1 MTFLACDGHLRNAGA
16 IYDIGR
22 RVFMTL
28 RQILLAS
35 TVLAAFAG
43 GYAQAQQSA
52 VSNQR
57 TAQDQAEGQGTQIFV
72 SSAGVRQ
79 IQQALTQKGYST
91 GNVDGR
97 WNPQT
102 AAAARSFQQAQ
113 NMEPTGTLTIPL
125 VYGLGLEQDIIF
137 GNIGGRGGQGG
148 GQAGDQGTK
157 QADNQ
162 RVVVE
167 RADSRG
173 TPLHVSPAGVRQIQQ
188 ALNQQGWNTGQVD
201 GRWGPA
207 TVQAARSYQQVHGL
221 EPTGRLEVGLIS
233 ALGLTDPIFSAGHGT
248 GQQAAN
254 VARPQ
259 PTQAAGPGGDRQL
272 DNQRIAMERAES
284 PGEPLWMNADG
295 VRQIQQVLNQR
306 GYAAGHLDGSW
317 NNDTT
322 IAATHFQQA
331 QGLEP
336 TGTLTTNLLASI
348 GMPRWQRGEFM
359 AGMTTN
365 ANVPGNP
372 NPQTTGSVSPAG
384 GSGSSAPGAAEGGG
398 SMRADPPAGQGSGG
412 GQGASGTR

>member
-1 MTFLACDGHLRNAGA
+1 
-16 IYDIGR
+16 
-22 RVFMTL
+22 MTL
-28 RQILLAS
+28 KHVFLAS
-35 TVLAAFAG
+35 TIITALAG

-57 TAQDQAEGQGTQIFV
+57 TSQDQSEGQGTQIFV

-97 WNPQT
+97 WNSQT
-102 AAAARSFQQAQ
+102 TAAARSFQQAQ

-125 VYGLGLEQDIIF
+125 VYGLGLEQDIIA
-137 GNIGGRGGQGG
+137 GNTGAQGG
-148 GQAGDQGTK
+148 GAGSDQGTK

-162 RVVVE
+162 RIVIE

-173 TPLHVSPAGVRQIQQ
+173 TPLYVSPAGVRQIQQ

-221 EPTGRLEVGLIS
+221 EPTGRLEVGLIA
-233 ALGLTDPIFSAGHGT
+233 ALGLTDPIFSAGHGS
-248 GQQAAN
+248 GPQAAT

-259 PTQAAGPGGDRQL
+259 PSQAAGPGGDRQV
-272 DNQRIAMERAES
+272 DNQRIAMERADS
-284 PGEPLWMNADG
+284 PGEPLYMNSDG

-306 GYAAGHLDGSW
+306 GYAAGHLDGNW

-322 IAATHFQQA
+322 VAATHFQQA

-348 GMPRWQRGEFM
+348 GMPRWQRGELM
-359 AGMTTN
+359 GGMTTG

-372 NPQTTGSVSPAG
+372 NPQTTGTVSAERGPGPSARNAADG
-384 GSGSSAPGAAEGGG
+384 GSARGNPS
-398 SMRADPPAGQGSGG
+398 AGQATGE
-412 GQGASGTR
+412 GQGAASTR

>member
-1 MTFLACDGHLRNAGA
+1 MALKQVFLAG
-16 IYDIGR
+16 
-22 RVFMTL
+22 
-28 RQILLAS
+28 
-35 TVLAAFAG
+35 TVLVALAG

-57 TAQDQAEGQGTQIFV
+57 AVQDQSEGQGTQIFV
-72 SSAGVRQ
+72 SAAGVRQ

-97 WNPQT
+97 WNAQT
-102 AAAARSFQQAQ
+102 TAAARSFQQAQ

-125 VYGLGLEQDIIF
+125 VYGLGLDQDIIL
-137 GNIGGRGGQGG
+137 GNTGAQGG
-148 GQAGDQGTK
+148 GQSGDQGTK

-162 RVVVE
+162 RIVVE

-221 EPTGRLEVGLIS
+221 EPTGRLEVGLIA

-248 GQQAAN
+248 GPQAAN
-254 VARPQ
+254 AARPQ
-259 PTQAAGPGGDRQL
+259 PSQAAGAGGDRQQV
-272 DNQRIAMERAES
+272 DNQRIAMERADS
-284 PGEPLWMNADG
+284 PGEPLWMNSDG

-306 GYAAGHLDGSW
+306 GYAAGHLDGNW
-317 NNDTT
+317 NNDTAL
-322 IAATHFQQA
+322 AATHFQQA

-359 AGMTTN
+359 AGMTSTAN
-365 ANVPGNP
+365 AAGNP
-372 NPQTTGSVSPAG
+372 NPQTTGTVSTARGAG
-384 GSGSSAPGAAEGGG
+384 ASGQGAADGGG
-398 SMRADPPAGQGSGG
+398 AARANPSAGQGSGD

>member
-1 MTFLACDGHLRNAGA
+1 MVLKQTFLAGTIITA
-16 IYDIGR
+16 
-22 RVFMTL
+22 
-28 RQILLAS
+28 LL
-35 TVLAAFAG
+35 G

-57 TAQDQAEGQGTQIFV
+57 VTQEQSEGQGTQIFV

-97 WNPQT
+97 WNQQT
-102 AAAARSFQQAQ
+102 TAAARSFQQAQ

-125 VYGLGLEQDIIF
+125 VYGLGLEKDVIL
-137 GNIGGRGGQGG
+137 GNRGDQGG
-148 GQAGDQGTK
+148 DHGSDQGTK

-162 RVVVE
+162 RVVIE

-201 GRWGPA
+201 GRWGPT
-207 TVQAARSYQQVHGL
+207 TVQAARSYQQSQGL

-233 ALGLTDPIFSAGHGT
+233 ALGLTDPIFSSGHGT
-248 GQQAAN
+248 GPQAAN
-254 VARPQ
+254 AAQRQ
-259 PTQAAGPGGDRQL
+259 PSQAAGSGGDRPV
-272 DNQRIAMERAES
+272 DNQRVAMERAES
-284 PGEPLWMNADG
+284 PGEPLYLNSDG

-306 GYAAGHLDGSW
+306 GYAAGHLDGNW

-322 IAATHFQQA
+322 IAARHFQQA

-348 GMPRWQRGEFM
+348 GMPNWQRGEFM
-359 AGMTTN
+359 GGMTAR
-365 ANVPGNP
+365 ANRPGNP
-372 NPQTTGSVSPAG
+372 NPQSTGSVNGAG
-384 GSGSSAPGAAEGGG
+384 GSSGKSDA
-398 SMRADPPAGQGSGG
+398 AGQGNGDAHA
-412 GQGASGTR
+412 ASGAK

>member
-1 MTFLACDGHLRNAGA
+1 MELKQVLF
-16 IYDIGR
+16 
-22 RVFMTL
+22 
-28 RQILLAS
+28 AS
-35 TVLAAFAG
+35 TMIVALAG
-43 GYAQAQQSA
+43 GNAQAQQSS

-57 TAQDQAEGQGTQIFV
+57 VTQDQPDGQGTQIYV

-113 NMEPTGTLTIPL
+113 NMEPTGSLTIPL
-125 VYGLGLEQDIIF
+125 VYGLGLEQDIIL
-137 GNIGGRGGQGG
+137 GNRDRQGGQG
-148 GQAGDQGTK
+148 GDQGTK

-162 RVVVE
+162 RIVVE

-173 TPLHVSPAGVRQIQQ
+173 TPLYVSPAGIRQIQQ

-207 TVQAARSYQQVHGL
+207 TVQAARSYQQAHAL
-221 EPTGRLEVGLIS
+221 EPTGRLEVGLVA
-233 ALGLTDPIFSAGHGT
+233 ALGLTDSIFSAGHGT
-248 GQQAAN
+248 GSQAAN
-254 VARPQ
+254 AARPQ
-259 PTQAAGPGGDRQL
+259 PSQAAGSGGDRQV
-272 DNQRIAMERAES
+272 DNQRIAVERTDS
-284 PGEPLWMNADG
+284 PGEPLSMNADG

-306 GYAAGHLDGSW
+306 GYAAGHLDGNW

-336 TGTLTTNLLASI
+336 TGTLTTNLLATV
-348 GMPRWQRGEFM
+348 GMSRWERGEFM
-359 AGMTTN
+359 GGMTAR
-365 ANVPGNP
+365 ANTPGNP
-372 NPQTTGSVSPAG
+372 NPQTTGSFNRSGAAASGCADGGTAKSDAAAG
-384 GSGSSAPGAAEGGG
+384 QGGDAHAAPGA
-398 SMRADPPAGQGSGG
+398 R
-412 GQGASGTR
+412 

>member
-1 MTFLACDGHLRNAGA
+1 MALRKVFLAG
-16 IYDIGR
+16 
-22 RVFMTL
+22 
-28 RQILLAS
+28 
-35 TVLAAFAG
+35 TVLAALAG
-43 GYAQAQQSA
+43 GYAQAQQLA

-57 TAQDQAEGQGTQIFV
+57 NVQDQSEGQGTQIFV

-97 WNPQT
+97 WNGQT

-125 VYGLGLEQDIIF
+125 VYGLGLDQDIIL
-137 GNIGGRGGQGG
+137 GNTGGQGG
-148 GQAGDQGTK
+148 GQSGDQGTK

-162 RVVVE
+162 RIVVE

-221 EPTGRLEVGLIS
+221 EPTGRLEVGLVA
-233 ALGLTDPIFSAGHGT
+233 ALGLTDPIFSAAHGT
-248 GQQAAN
+248 GPQAAN
-254 VARPQ
+254 TSRPQ
-259 PTQAAGPGGDRQL
+259 PSQAAGAGGDRSV
-272 DNQRIAMERAES
+272 DNQRIAVERADS
-284 PGEPLWMNADG
+284 PGEPLWMNSDG

-306 GYAAGHLDGSW
+306 GYAAGHLDGNW
-317 NNDTT
+317 NNDTSL
-322 IAATHFQQA
+322 AATHFQQA

-348 GMPRWQRGEFM
+348 GMPRWQRGEFLG
-359 AGMTTN
+359 GMTTN
-365 ANVPGNP
+365 ANAAGNP
-372 NPQTTGSVSPAG
+372 NPQTTGTVSSTR
-384 GSGSSAPGAAEGGG
+384 GSGSSAQGGANGGGAANAG
-398 SMRADPPAGQGSGG
+398 SPTGQGSGD
-412 GQGASGTR
+412 GQGAAGTR

>member
-1 MTFLACDGHLRNAGA
+1 MKIRKIFL
-16 IYDIGR
+16 
-22 RVFMTL
+22 T
-28 RQILLAS
+28 S
-35 TVLAAFAG
+35 TMLVMLAG
-43 GYAQAQQSA
+43 GYAQAQQAA

-57 TAQDQAEGQGTQIFV
+57 VAQDQSEGQGTQIFV

-91 GNVDGR
+91 GSVDGR

-113 NMEPTGTLTIPL
+113 NMEPTGTLTIPI
-125 VYGLGLEQDIIF
+125 VFGLGLEQDIIF
-137 GNIGGRGGQGG
+137 GNSGGHGTQGSDR
-148 GQAGDQGTK
+148 ASDQGTK

-162 RVVVE
+162 RIVVE

-207 TVQAARSYQQVHGL
+207 TVQAARSYQQAHGL
-221 EPTGRLEVGLIS
+221 EPTGRLEVGLIA

-248 GQQAAN
+248 GPQAAN

-259 PTQAAGPGGDRQL
+259 PSQASGPGGDRQV
-272 DNQRIAMERAES
+272 DNQRIALERADS
-284 PGEPLWMNADG
+284 PGEPLWMNSDG

-306 GYAAGHLDGSW
+306 GYAAGHLDGNW

-322 IAATHFQQA
+322 LAATHFQQA

-348 GMPRWQRGEFM
+348 GMPRWQRGELMGGM
-359 AGMTTN
+359 AAN
-365 ANVPGNP
+365 ANTPGNP
-372 NPQTTGSVSPAG
+372 NLQTTGSVSSAL
-384 GSGSSAPGAAEGGG
+384 GSGSSARGTAESGG
-398 SMRADPPAGQGSGG
+398 SAKAGSPAGQGAGDGPSG
-412 GQGASGTR
+412 SGTR

>member
-1 MTFLACDGHLRNAGA
+1 MRLKQIFLVSAM
-16 IYDIGR
+16 
-22 RVFMTL
+22 V
-28 RQILLAS
+28 
-35 TVLAAFAG
+35 AALAG
-43 GYAQAQQSA
+43 GYAHAQQSS

-57 TAQDQAEGQGTQIFV
+57 VTQDQPDGQGTQIFV

-91 GNVDGR
+91 GTVDGR

-125 VYGLGLEQDIIF
+125 VYGLGLEQDIVF
-137 GNIGGRGGQGG
+137 GNRGGQSG
-148 GQAGDQGTK
+148 GQGGDQGTK

-162 RVVVE
+162 RIIVE

-173 TPLHVSPAGVRQIQQ
+173 TPLYVSPAGVRQLQQ

-207 TVQAARSYQQVHGL
+207 TVQATRSYQQAHGL
-221 EPTGRLEVGLIS
+221 EPTGRLEVGLVA
-233 ALGLTDPIFSAGHGT
+233 ALGLTDSIFSAGHGT
-248 GQQAAN
+248 GPQAAN
-254 VARPQ
+254 AARPQ
-259 PTQAAGPGGDRQL
+259 PTQAAGPGGDRQV
-272 DNQRIAMERAES
+272 DNQRIAVERTDS
-284 PGEPLWMNADG
+284 PGEPIWMNADG

-306 GYAAGHLDGSW
+306 GYAAGHLDGNW

-336 TGTLTTNLLASI
+336 TGTLTTNLLATV
-348 GMPRWQRGEFM
+348 GMSRWERGEFM
-359 AGMTTN
+359 GGMTAR
-365 ANVPGNP
+365 ANTPGNP
-372 NPQTTGSVSPAG
+372 NPQTTGSFNGAVGAG
-384 GSGSSAPGAAEGGG
+384 TSRSGATDAGSAKSDAAP
-398 SMRADPPAGQGSGG
+398 GQGSGDQSAG
-412 GQGASGTR
+412 SGTR

>member
-1 MTFLACDGHLRNAGA
+1 MALKQIFL
-16 IYDIGR
+16 
-22 RVFMTL
+22 V
-28 RQILLAS
+28 S
-35 TVLAAFAG
+35 TVLTALAG

-57 TAQDQAEGQGTQIFV
+57 VTQEQSEGQGTQIFV

-97 WNPQT
+97 WNAQT
-102 AAAARSFQQAQ
+102 SAAARSFQQAQ

-125 VYGLGLEQDIIF
+125 VYGLGLEKDVIL
-137 GNIGGRGGQGG
+137 GNRDGQGG
-148 GQAGDQGTK
+148 GQGNDEGTK
-157 QADNQ
+157 RADNQ
-162 RVVVE
+162 RVVIE

-173 TPLHVSPAGVRQIQQ
+173 TPLHVSPAGIRQIQQ

-201 GRWGPA
+201 GRWGPT
-207 TVQAARSYQQVHGL
+207 TVQAARSYQQSQGL

-248 GQQAAN
+248 GPQSAN
-254 VARPQ
+254 PARPQ
-259 PTQAAGPGGDRQL
+259 GSQAAGPGGDRQV

-284 PGEPLWMNADG
+284 PGEPLHMNSDG

-306 GYAAGHLDGSW
+306 GYAAGHLDGNW

-322 IAATHFQQA
+322 IAARHFQQA

-348 GMPRWQRGEFM
+348 GMPNWQRGEFQG
-359 AGMTTN
+359 GMTANQN
-365 ANVPGNP
+365 AAGNP
-372 NPQTTGSVSPAG
+372 NPQTTGSTSAG
-384 GSGSSAPGAAEGGG
+384 GSGAS
-398 SMRADPPAGQGSGG
+398 GSGG
-412 GQGASGTR
+412 TRDGLAARDGAPAGRGGGEGKSDSGNR